1 MCYSRVIMHQLQH
14 LRVRHLQIVEYMLAN
29 PTEKYEDISKKFQVT
44 VPWISVIYRSQLFQA
59 KLRQRLAEHE
69 VMTDMT
75 VLDQITGVAQLA
87 LQKTAAFVEHSGDP
101 DYVLDVADKLLRRA
115 GYGTS
120 AAKVTVNNN
129 QGDTNNTYIQVDAA
143 VLAECQAVLNSPTRT
158 LPAPAQIEGE
168 AVRVDSERERV
179 PATLEPATSE

>member
-1 MCYSRVIMHQLQH
+1 MHQITH

-29 PTEKYEDISKKFQVT
+29 PTETYAEISKKFQVS
-44 VPWISVIYRSQLFQA
+44 VPWISVLYRSQLFQA
-59 KLRQRLAEHE
+59 KLRQRLTEHE

-87 LQKTAAFVEHSGDP
+87 LEKTAVFVQNSGDP

-115 GYGTS
+115 GYGTN

-129 QGDTNNTYIQVDAA
+129 QGDTNNTYIQVDAS
-143 VLAECQAVLNSPTRT
+143 VLAECQAVLNSSTKQI
-158 LPAPAQIEGE
+158 PAPATIEGE
-168 AVRVDSERERV
+168 VVHEHPERERV
-179 PATLEPATSE
+179 LAAVEPATSE